1 MRDLRSRPL
10 FTISMTL
17 DPVLEVGNTPAG
29 SRRVFT
35 VTGGHFEGDRLKG
48 IVLPQGGSDLLIVRA
63 DGSSQQDAR
72 LVLKTD
78 DGGLI
83 VMTYRGVRHAA
94 PEVSAKLAR
103 GEQVASD
110 EYYLRTVPFFETSAR
125 KYEWLNRI
133 VAVTVGER
141 QPDGVSYEVFEI
153 L

>member
-110 EYYLRTVPFFETSAR
+110 EYYLRTVPFFETSANIFAGTSR
-125 KYEWLNRI
+125 SRSLPR
-133 VAVTVGER
+133 
-141 QPDGVSYEVFEI
+141 
-153 L
+153 